1 MGVWKRELE
10 LAVPPLWSPTAL
22 SSSFTEQT
30 IQYGARSPAGM
41 MTGFLGDM
49 SHPWLPAG
57 QPQMWRT
64 LMPPPWWLVPTGLS

>member
-1 MGVWKRELE
+1 MGVWKPERE
-10 LAVPPLWSPTAL
+10 LAVPPLWPPPAL

-49 SHPWLPAG
+49 SRPWPPAG
-57 QPQMWRT
+57 QPQMWGT
-64 LMPPPWWLVPTGLS
+64 LMPPPWRLVPTGLS